1 MLSSLRSLEPLRR
14 AALLA
19 ARATLRRAAP
29 SLCTLKTQVPVR
41 ALSQARAPTRS
52 VDPAGILRPDVFPPI
67 KSQLALDQ
75 ELPGLPTLKPASQLK
90 APETKISLLPSGLRV
105 ISHETYGQA
114 ATLGLFIDA
123 GSRDECDESVGVTH
137 LLEHLGFKST
147 TLRSHAELVREVED
161 IGALTTSSS
170 GREQIIYTID
180 LLRDNV
186 EKGLELLADAILNV
200 ELLPEEMESI
210 KAVMRIQTEELMENP
225 QAMLQEFIHAA
236 AYGVDKPLGRPL
248 QCPLHKIDALTVDK
262 VQKFRAEHF
271 VAHKMVLAGSGVD
284 HARLV
289 KHAEKLFANVSVAIS
304 DTQMTTP
311 VKRKVVEPV
320 VYTGGLYPLSKPES
334 EFSYAALAF
343 PTGGWHDEDLVPI
356 CVLHTLLG
364 GGDSFSAG
372 GPGKGM
378 YSRLYTSVLNRFY
391 WVESAFAFSSIHAD
405 VGLLGIYGACIP
417 SHTSNLVALL
427 CNQMLGVAK
436 QPVDA
441 IELARAKNQLKSS
454 VLMNLESRM
463 ILYEDIG
470 RQLLTY
476 GMRETPES
484 VCVKIDRVTAADI
497 QRVVR
502 EAMKHPPSLV
512 YSGDI
517 PRFPQYHQ
525 VVAGIQEGLSES
537 AV

>member
-1 MLSSLRSLEPLRR
+1 MKVAVKLP
-14 AALLA
+14 ANYI
-19 ARATLRRAAP
+19 
-29 SLCTLKTQVPVR
+29 VPFQSF
-41 ALSQARAPTRS
+41 SQAHTPLTT
-52 VDPAGILRPDVFPPI
+52 VEPKDILRPELLQ
-67 KSQLALDQ
+67 KSNLQLSLEK

-90 APETKISLLPSGLRV
+90 APQTEVCELPSGLRV
-105 ISHETYGQA
+105 ISQETYGQA
-114 ATLGLFIDA
+114 ATLGIFIDA
-123 GSRDECDESVGVTH
+123 GSRFEDDDSVGVSH
-137 LLEHLGFKST
+137 VLEHLGFKST
-147 TLRSHAELVREVED
+147 KLRSHAQLVREFED
-161 IGALTTSSS
+161 IGALTTSSC

-200 ELLPEEMESI
+200 NLLPEELEGI
-210 KAVMRIQTEELMENP
+210 KAIMRIQTEDLLENP
-225 QAMLQEFIHAA
+225 PAMLQEFIHAA
-236 AYGVDKPLGRPL
+236 AYGSDSSLGRPL
-248 QCPLHKIDALTVDK
+248 QCPLDKIDALTVEK
-262 VQKFRAEHF
+262 VKKFRDKHF
-271 VAHKMVLAGSGVD
+271 VAQKMVLAGAGVD

-289 KHAEKLFANVSVAIS
+289 MLAEKLFANVPVAPAGAGIGMPLRPE
-304 DTQMTTP
+304 TL
-311 VKRKVVEPV
+311 EPV
-320 VYTGGLYPLSKPES
+320 IYTGGLYPLPNPES

-343 PTGGWHDEDLVPI
+343 PTGGWHHEDLVPI

-405 VGLLGIYGACIP
+405 VGLLGIYGACLP

-427 CNQMLGVAK
+427 CNQMLSVANR
-436 QPVDA
+436 PVDA
-441 IELARAKNQLKSS
+441 IELGRAKNQLKSS

-476 GMRETPES
+476 GERETPES
-484 VCVKIDRVTAADI
+484 VCAKIDQVTAADI
-497 QRVVR
+497 QRVVK
-502 EAMKHPPSLV
+502 EAMQNPPSLV

-517 PRFPQYHQ
+517 SQFPQYQQ
-525 VVAGIQEGLSES
+525 VVAGIKEGLSE
-537 AV
+537 